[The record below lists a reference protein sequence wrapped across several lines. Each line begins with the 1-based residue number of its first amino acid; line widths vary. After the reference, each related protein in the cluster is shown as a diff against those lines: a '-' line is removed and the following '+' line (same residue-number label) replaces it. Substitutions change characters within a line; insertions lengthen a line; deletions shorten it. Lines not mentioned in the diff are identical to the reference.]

1 MSTTTVRHPNVLW
14 AQRSGLLY
22 LTIDVQDCK
31 DPEVHVTNDSEKK
44 SGRVVFK
51 GKAHSHATGP
61 EEHEYELDLE
71 LFDEINPGDV
81 KQHSTDRTISLFIG
95 KKEEGP
101 FWPRLLKASG
111 KAPLYVKADWDKW
124 VDEDEEEEASDLMSG
139 FDMSALQN
147 LGGGGAGGAGGFD
160 LSQLG
165 DMAGKIEGE
174 DDDSEEEEDND
185 EPPPLQK

>member
-71 LFDEINPGDV
+71 LFDEINP
-81 KQHSTDRTISLFIG
+81 
-95 KKEEGP
+95 EEGP

-139 FDMSALQN
+139 FDMSALQS
-147 LGGGGAGGAGGFD
+147 LGGGGGGGAGGAGGFD

-185 EPPPLQK
+185 EPPPLQKE

>member
-1 MSTTTVRHPNVLW
+1 MSVAVRHPNVLW

-31 DPEVHVTNDSEKK
+31 DPEISVSNDADKK
-44 SGRVVFK
+44 CGRVVFK

-61 EEHEYELDLE
+61 EEHQYELDLE
-71 LFDEINPGDV
+71 LFDEINQDDV
-81 KQHSTDRTISLFIG
+81 KQHRTDRTITLFIG

-101 FWPRLLKASG
+101 FWSRLLKAEG

-124 VDEDEEEEASDLMSG
+124 VDSDEEDEAPGLMDG

-147 LGGGGAGGAGGFD
+147 MGGGFD
-160 LSQLG
+160 MSQLG
-165 DMAGKIEGE
+165 DLAGSIEGE
-174 DDDSEEEEDND
+174 GDDSDEDEEE
-185 EPPPLQK
+185 PPLEKA